1 MASLGQRVVQKVGGR
16 YQVSASA
23 KHLVEETAGVTIHW
37 GAVTAAS
44 VDAVILPSYG
54 SVVGTSFSDYN
65 QAADSY
71 VSAGEKVIRLG
82 TVLCR
87 ISGGTAAGKFAPY
100 GSTSIGGGTLLKT
113 RGNMYILNRTIFEHV
128 AGSDH
133 GPVIE
138 GGKVYKARL
147 VQNGTGAADTAA
159 GPTLAEL
166 EAAFPTILYV

>member
-1 MASLGQRVVQKVGGR
+1 MASFGQKAVEKVGGR
-16 YQVSASA
+16 YQVSASG
-23 KHLVEETAGVTIHW
+23 KELVEKTGGVTIYW

-71 VSAGEKVIRLG
+71 VTAGDKYIRLG

-87 ISGGTAAGKFAPY
+87 ISGGTQAGKFAPY

-113 RGNMYILNRTIFEHV
+113 KGNMYILNRTVFEKV
-128 AGSDH
+128 NGSDH

-138 GGKVYKARL
+138 GGKVFKARL